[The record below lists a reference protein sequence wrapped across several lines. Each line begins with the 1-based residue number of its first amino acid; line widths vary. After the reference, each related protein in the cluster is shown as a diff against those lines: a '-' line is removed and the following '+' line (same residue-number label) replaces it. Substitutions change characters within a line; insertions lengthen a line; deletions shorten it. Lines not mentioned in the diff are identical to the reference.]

1 MITSPAFR
9 TMDWHQLEGE
19 QQAMRRRNE
28 EHQQNIDQMTTA
40 LHLEKA
46 SAIEAPRQLESG

>member
-1 MITSPAFR
+1 
-9 TMDWHQLEGE
+9 MDWHQLEGE